1 MVLMST
7 RQAAERIG
15 VSVRQVQRL
24 VAGGALTAVGTDR
37 LDADSVEHW
46 LAQRR
51 GGRARAWEEP
61 TAWAAVALL
70 EGHSPDWLG
79 QAQRSRLRAALVD
92 VDSTEL
98 ATRARNRARI
108 HRYFAHPQALSRM
121 ATEVIPAGGLTGIGG
136 LTPRRDR
143 VDGYVGDA
151 ALARLVARFRLET
164 DPAGSVVLRETTMP
178 RGVVAELARGK
189 KHVLAGLDLAG
200 SIDARERSA
209 GYRLLGDA
217 LAKLRG

>member
-7 RQAAERIG
+7 RQAADRIG

-37 LDADSVEHW
+37 LDADSVELW

-70 EGHSPDWLG
+70 EGRTPDWLG
-79 QAQRSRLRAALVD
+79 QAQRSRLRSALGD

-108 HRYFAHPQALSRM
+108 HRYFAHPQALDRL
-121 ATEVIPAGGLTGIGG
+121 AAGVIPSGALTGVGG

-143 VDGYVGDA
+143 LDGYVEDDA
-151 ALARLVARFRLET
+151 LLRLVARYRLER
-164 DPAGSVVLRETTMP
+164 DPSGGVTLRETSMP
-178 RGVVAELARGK
+178 KDIVSRLASGK
-189 KHVLAGLDLAG
+189 RHVLAGLDLAG
-200 SIDARERSA
+200 SIDTRERSA
-209 GYRLLGDA
+209 GYRLLDTA